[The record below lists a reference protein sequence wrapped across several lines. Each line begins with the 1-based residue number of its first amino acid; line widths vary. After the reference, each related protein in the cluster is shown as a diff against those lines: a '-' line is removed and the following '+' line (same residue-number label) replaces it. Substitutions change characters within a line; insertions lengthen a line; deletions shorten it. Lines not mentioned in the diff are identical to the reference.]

1 MALMVRFTDN
11 GRAYRV
17 EIPIQDESMRNPS
30 EFADIFSIIQA
41 SVEVNEPRM
50 MPIRRLG
57 YPYPLACV
65 DALTRVTISDSE
77 WVHHEILNIVDKH
90 YPYQHD
96 RFDPRYCQTSVVRLC
111 HLKSRFTP

>member
-65 DALTRVTISDSE
+65 DALTRVTMSDSE
-77 WVHHEILNIVDKH
+77 WVHHEILNIVNRH
-90 YPYQHD
+90 YPYLIDFFGPEVGEAVHT
-96 RFDPRYCQTSVVRLC
+96 R
-111 HLKSRFTP
+111 